1 MNFPS
6 APVMVCL
13 AGCLDVCVGPAPISP
28 APPRLHRRGDNAP
41 MNTSVDPAVDLGMV
55 WRNRF
60 ATLGEAFFTLQQP
73 TPLPSPVWVG
83 TSPSVARL
91 LGLEPQWLACPAGL
105 GAFTGNLPIAGTQ
118 PLASVY
124 SGHQFGHWA
133 GQLGDGRALLLVDVI
148 DQQGRQRDIQ
158 LKGSGRTPFSR
169 GGDGRSPLGPALRE
183 YILCEAMY
191 ALGVP
196 TTRALAVV
204 SSGEQVVREQP
215 EPGAVFTRV
224 AASHIRVGTL
234 QLFALRQNEQ
244 ALRALADHVLE
255 RHYPHLDRT
264 ADDRYVQ
271 LFAAICRRQA
281 ELIAQWLL
289 LGFIHG
295 VMNTDNMTLSGETID
310 YGPCAFMDAFKAGQV
325 FSSIDQ
331 RGRYAYQNQPAI
343 GQWNLARLAEAMLS
357 LFPGDEDA
365 AIQQATAI
373 LKDYN
378 NIHSQAWEQGM
389 VRKLGFSSVVAGDVQ
404 RIAGLLELLEQGAL
418 DYTLFFR
425 RLGQVTQPNADRSP
439 VLSLLNL
446 PDCRNNA
453 ALERALHEWLD
464 EWQQQLAQRETESA
478 DVITRMQSVN
488 PAIIPRNHRVAEA
501 IEAAENDDFSVFE
514 TLLSALEQPYAE
526 QAAFEHYQ
534 LPPEPEQKVLR
545 TFCGT

>member
-1 MNFPS
+1 
-6 APVMVCL
+6 
-13 AGCLDVCVGPAPISP
+13 
-28 APPRLHRRGDNAP
+28 
-41 MNTSVDPAVDLGMV
+41 
-55 WRNRF
+55 
-60 ATLGEAFFTLQQP
+60 
-73 TPLPSPVWVG
+73 
-83 TSPSVARL
+83 
-91 LGLEPQWLACPAGL
+91 
-105 GAFTGNLPIAGTQ
+105 
-118 PLASVY
+118 
-124 SGHQFGHWA
+124 
-133 GQLGDGRALLLVDVI
+133 
-148 DQQGRQRDIQ
+148 
-158 LKGSGRTPFSR
+158 
-169 GGDGRSPLGPALRE
+169 DGRSPLGPALRE

-234 QLFALRQNEQ
+234 QLFALRQDEQ

-365 AIQQATAI
+365 AIQQATTI

-478 DVITRMQSVN
+478 EVIARMQSVN